1 MEIADQI
8 VELIQQIIASNL
20 IDLLRNVLGN

>member
-1 MEIADQI
+1 METADQI

>member
-1 MEIADQI
+1 METADQI

-20 IDLLRNVLGN
+20 IDLLRNILGN

>member
-1 MEIADQI
+1 METADQI

-20 IDLLRNVLGN
+20 IDLLRDVLGN